1 MRDVADTVKI
11 RRFMTALAR
20 TTSSAVKV
28 YFTGGASAVLIG
40 WRTSTIDVDLHLVP
54 DDDRL
59 LRGIPQLKDNL
70 QINVELACPAHF
82 IPELAGWP
90 ERSLFINMEGT
101 LSFFHYDFY
110 AQALAKIE
118 RGHSLD
124 LSDVEA
130 MFQRGLVESAPLM
143 QHFEAI
149 EGHIYRYPA
158 LDARAFR
165 LAVEKALDAF
175 GNQGGRP

>member
-1 MRDVADTVKI
+1 MREVADSVRI
-11 RRFMTALAR
+11 HRFMNALAQ
-20 TTSSAVKV
+20 TTSSPVQV
-28 YFTGGASAVLIG
+28 FFTGGATAVLIG
-40 WRTSTIDVDLHLVP
+40 WRTSTIDVDIHLVP

-59 LRGIPQLKDNL
+59 LRGIPQLKDDL

-82 IPELAGWP
+82 IPELPGWK
-90 ERSLFINMEGT
+90 ERSLFIDREGT

-124 LSDVEA
+124 MADVET
-130 MFQRGLVESAPLM
+130 MFQRGLVQPVVLVEY
-143 QHFEAI
+143 FEAI
-149 EGHIYRYPA
+149 EGQIYRYPA

-165 LAVEKALDAF
+165 SAVENAISTLTTTK
-175 GNQGGRP
+175 

>member
-1 MRDVADTVKI
+1 MRAVADTVKI
-11 RRFMTALAR
+11 RRFMTALAQ
-20 TTSSAVKV
+20 TTTTPVQV
-28 YFTGGASAVLIG
+28 YFTGGATAVLVG
-40 WRTSTIDVDLHLVP
+40 WRGSTIDVDIHLIP

-59 LRGIPQLKDNL
+59 LRGIPRLKDDL

-82 IPELAGWP
+82 IPELPGWQ
-90 ERSLFINMEGT
+90 ERSCFIDKEGA

-130 MFQRGLVESAPLM
+130 MFQRGLIQSDRLKNHYA
-143 QHFEAI
+143 AI
-149 EGHIYRYPA
+149 EGQIYRYPA

-165 LAVEKALDAF
+165 LAVEKTIDTL
-175 GNQGGRP
+175 GN

>member
-1 MRDVADTVKI
+1 MRAVADTVKI
-11 RRFMTALAR
+11 RRFMNALAQ
-20 TTSSAVKV
+20 TTTTPVQV
-28 YFTGGASAVLIG
+28 YFTGGATAVLIG
-40 WRTSTIDVDLHLVP
+40 WRTSTIDVDIHLIP

-59 LRGIPQLKDNL
+59 LRGIPRLKDDL

-82 IPELAGWP
+82 IPELPGWK
-90 ERSLFINMEGT
+90 ERSLFIDREGT

-124 LSDVEA
+124 MADVEA
-130 MFQRGLVESAPLM
+130 MFQRGLVQAGPLM
-143 QHFEAI
+143 KHFEAV
-149 EGHIYRYPA
+149 EGQIYRYPA

-165 LAVEKALDAF
+165 SAVENAIDGLK
-175 GNQGGRP
+175 N

>member
-1 MRDVADTVKI
+1 MRAVADTVII
-11 RRFMTALAR
+11 RRFMNALAQ
-20 TTSSAVKV
+20 TTTTPVQV
-28 YFTGGASAVLIG
+28 YFTGGATAVLIG
-40 WRTSTIDVDLHLVP
+40 WRTSTIDVDIHLIP

-59 LRGIPQLKDNL
+59 LRGIPRLKDDL

-82 IPELAGWP
+82 IPELPGWR
-90 ERSLFINMEGT
+90 ERSLFIDREGT

-124 LSDVEA
+124 LSDVEV
-130 MFQRGLVESAPLM
+130 MFERGLIQAEPLM
-143 QHFEAI
+143 KHFEAI
-149 EGHIYRYPA
+149 EGQIYRYPA

-165 LAVEKALDAF
+165 SAVETAIDSLTS
-175 GNQGGRP
+175 

>member
-1 MRDVADTVKI
+1 MREVADSVRI
-11 RRFMTALAR
+11 HRFMNALAQ
-20 TTSSAVKV
+20 TTSSPVQV
-28 YFTGGASAVLIG
+28 FLTGGATAVLIG
-40 WRTSTIDVDLHLVP
+40 WRTSTIYVDIHLIP

-59 LRGIPQLKDNL
+59 LRGISRLKDDL

-82 IPELAGWP
+82 IPELPGWQD
-90 ERSLFINMEGT
+90 RSCFIDKEGT

-124 LSDVEA
+124 MADVKS
-130 MFQRGLVESAPLM
+130 MFQRGLVQAVALM
-143 QHFEAI
+143 KHFEAI
-149 EGHIYRYPA
+149 EGQIYRYPA

-165 LAVEKALDAF
+165 SAV
-175 GNQGGRP
+175 